1 MESLSDRLKRFD
13 KSSKVIKLFNPNASR
28 SEFGCPLRLCLN
40 TYVGC
45 SHQCIYCYNN
55 WMKGFG
61 KPHVKTD
68 FERAMKSDIGRIF
81 EYGLDK
87 LVVSISNSTDP
98 LQEPLESINK
108 NSLFALKTLKDKGLK
123 VLILTKN
130 PKKLLEEEYLHSM
143 DPEKTAL
150 QISIAFLNERR
161 NLEPY
166 APSIS
171 DRITSA
177 EKLIN
182 KGFTKLA
189 VRVDPILPQEI
200 GGQTKEEISLLI
212 KRLKAA
218 GITHVISK
226 VFRLVGAIQ
235 KINPVFYQAAR
246 DHYIRNGAKWHKNY
260 YLLPIDKKAALLNIV
275 YDACQEQ
282 DMTLSVC
289 YEEFH
294 VPGVLRCDLAES
306 KLGCVQG

>member
-1 MESLSDRLKRFD
+1 MESLIDRLKRFD

-28 SEFGCPLRLCLN
+28 SEFGCPLRLCIN

-45 SHQCIYCYNN
+45 SHQCSYCYNH
-55 WMKGFG
+55 WMKGFD
-61 KPHVKTD
+61 KPHIKID

-81 EYGLDK
+81 EDGLEK

-150 QISIAFLNERR
+150 QISIAFLNDRH

-182 KGFTKLA
+182 RGFTKLA

-200 GGQTKEEISLLI
+200 GGQTKEEMSLLI

-218 GITHVISK
+218 GVTHVISK

-235 KINPVFYQAAR
+235 KTNPVFFQAAK

-260 YLLPIDKKAALLNIV
+260 YLLPMDKKAALLNMM
-275 YDACQEQ
+275 YDACREQ

-294 VPGVLRCDLAES
+294 APGVLRCDLAET
-306 KLGCVQG
+306 KLGCQG

>member
-1 MESLSDRLKRFD
+1 MESLSDRLNRFD

-28 SEFGCPLRLCLN
+28 SEFGCPLRLCIN

-45 SHQCIYCYNN
+45 SHQCAYCYNH
-55 WMKGFG
+55 WMKGFD
-61 KPHVKTD
+61 KPHIKID
-68 FERAMKSDIGRIF
+68 FERAVKSDIGRIF
-81 EYGLDK
+81 EYGLEK

-108 NSLFALKTLKDKGLK
+108 NTLFALKMLKDKGLK

-143 DPEKTAL
+143 DPEKMAL
-150 QISIAFLNERR
+150 QISIAFLNDRR

-171 DRITSA
+171 DRISSA

-182 KGFTKLA
+182 RGFTKLA
-189 VRVDPILPQEI
+189 VRVDPIFPQEI

-235 KINPVFYQAAR
+235 KINPVFFQAAR
-246 DHYIRNGAKWHKNY
+246 DYYIKNGAKWHKNY
-260 YLLPIDKKAALLNIV
+260 YLLPVDKKAALLNMV
-275 YDACQEQ
+275 YDACREQ

-306 KLGCVQG
+306 KLGCVHG